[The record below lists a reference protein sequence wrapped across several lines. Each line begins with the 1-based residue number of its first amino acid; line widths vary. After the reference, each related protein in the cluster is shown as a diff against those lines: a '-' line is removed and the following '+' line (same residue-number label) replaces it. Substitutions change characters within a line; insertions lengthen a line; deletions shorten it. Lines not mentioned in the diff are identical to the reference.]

1 MEISAT
7 LVKQLREQTGAPM
20 MDCKKALLES
30 TGDFEKAIT
39 YLRQK
44 SLATVTKKAS
54 RTTSDGLIASY
65 IHPGSKIGVM
75 VELNCET
82 DFVARSGDFTEFT
95 KNVAMHIAALNPLYI
110 RREDVSEPVV
120 ESEKSIYREQAKD
133 SGKPE
138 KFWDKIIGGRLEKFY
153 SEVCLLEQTYIKDD
167 SRSIQDVLN
176 ELIAKLGENI
186 SISRFVRYQLG
197 ETVPR

>member
-7 LVKQLREQTGAPM
+7 LVKQLRDQTGAPM

-30 TGDFEKAIT
+30 KGDFEKAVT

-44 SLATVTKKAS
+44 SLATVSKKAS
-54 RTTSDGLIASY
+54 RTTSEGQIASY

-82 DFVARSGDFTEFT
+82 DFVARSSEFIEFS
-95 KNVAMHIAALNPLYI
+95 KNTAMHIAALNPLYL
-110 RREDVSEPVV
+110 RREDVGEQVI
-120 ESEKSIYREQAKD
+120 ENEKSIYREQAKD

-138 KFWDKIIGGRLEKFY
+138 KFWDKIISGRLEKFF
-153 SEVCLLEQTYIKDD
+153 SEVCLMEQTYIKEDTQ
-167 SRSIQDVLN
+167 SIQDVLN

-186 SISRFVRYQLG
+186 SIRRFVRYQLG
-197 ETVPR
+197 ETLPR